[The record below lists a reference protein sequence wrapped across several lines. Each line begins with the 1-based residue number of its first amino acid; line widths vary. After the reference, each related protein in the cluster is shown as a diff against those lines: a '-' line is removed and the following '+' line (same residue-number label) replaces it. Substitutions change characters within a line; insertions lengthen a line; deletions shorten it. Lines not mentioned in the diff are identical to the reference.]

1 MKPATWLLAAVLAV
15 LTVVGLSASH
25 QQVGY
30 ARDEG
35 IYFDA
40 SRSYGAWLLRLAKD
54 PQKSLSAKVRDRH
67 FAPNHEHP
75 AMMKMLA
82 GLSAAA
88 VAKPAG
94 SGKSKT
100 TGVVAVLDEGAAMRL
115 PAQLF
120 AGFGVGLL
128 FFAAARRHGVTAGFI
143 AAGTFILLPRVWF
156 HAGLHAFDVPVAV
169 ATLAV
174 VLAYRRA
181 QRSTAWALALGP
193 MLGFA
198 IAVKHN
204 ALFIGPLLAL
214 HYYGWLLLERLRG
227 SRRITVA
234 RLLPLPLVSMAV
246 LAPLCAFALWPWLW
260 SDPVGRF
267 TEYMEFHRQH
277 SWYNMEFLGVNYNQ
291 PPMPASYPFVLT
303 LATVPLVV
311 LAVGVL
317 GLGLATH
324 NDLRTGPNGDTHG
337 GGYGTQ
343 LGLFTLAPLLLIA
356 WPYTPIFGGTKHWI
370 TAYPFLSLAAAE
382 AWGLLWKAAK
392 RNRHTPI
399 LQVLGLGLV
408 LGPPAVATID
418 GHPYNLSQYSAV
430 VGGPRGAADLGLGRG
445 FWGHAVVG
453 LLPTIH
459 ASGEHRLH
467 LHDLHELARRQY
479 QREGRWP
486 LGAQPSSIPKA
497 DAALLF
503 HERHMATYETQ
514 IWNAFGTTAPSDVV
528 TLDDVPL
535 TSHYVAHSPD

>member
-1 MKPATWLLAAVLAV
+1 MKATPWLLAVLLAV
-15 LTVVGLSASH
+15 LTVAGLCASH

-40 SRSYGAWLLRLAKD
+40 SRSYGAWMVRLGTD
-54 PQKSLSAKVRDRH
+54 PSKALTRKVRDRH

-94 SGKSKT
+94 SGKSRT
-100 TGVVAVLDEGAAMRL
+100 VGRLQLLDEGAAMRL
-115 PAQLF
+115 PAQIF

-128 FFAAARRHGVTAGFI
+128 FWFGARRRGITAGFI

-169 ATLAV
+169 ATLTV

-181 QRSTAWALALGP
+181 QTSTAWALALGP
-193 MLGFA
+193 LLGFA

-214 HYYGWLLLERLRG
+214 HYYGWLVADRVRHD
-227 SRRITVA
+227 RRITMA
-234 RLLPLPLVSMAV
+234 RLVPLPLVSMAV
-246 LAPLCAFALWPWLW
+246 LAPLFAFALWPWLW
-260 SDPVGRF
+260 TDPVARF
-267 TEYMEFHRQH
+267 GEYMEFHRQH
-277 SWYNMEFLGVNYNQ
+277 SWYNMEFLGANYNQ
-291 PPMPASYPFVLT
+291 PPMPVSYPFVLT
-303 LATVPLVV
+303 VATVPLVV
-311 LAVGVL
+311 LAL
-317 GLGLATH
+317 GLVGFGVGAR
-324 NDLRTGPNGDTHG
+324 NDLRSKGD
-337 GGYGTQ
+337 GYGSL

-370 TAYPFLSLAAAE
+370 TAYPFVALAAAE
-382 AWGLLWKAAK
+382 AWGVLWGAVK
-392 RNRHTPI
+392 RSRHTRL
-399 LQVLGLGLV
+399 LQVVGLGLV
-408 LGPPAVATID
+408 LGPPAAATID
-418 GHPYNLSQYSAV
+418 GHPYNLSQYTPI
-430 VGGPRGAADLGLGRG
+430 VGGPRGAADLGLNRG

-453 LLPTIH
+453 LLPAIETSGPH
-459 ASGEHRLH
+459 ALH

-479 QREGRWP
+479 AREQRWP
-486 LGAQPSSIPKA
+486 RGAKPSSISNA

-503 HERHMATYETQ
+503 HERHMTTYDTQ
-514 IWNAFGTTAPSDVV
+514 IWNRLSTTAPSEVV

-535 TSHYVAHSPD
+535 TSLYAPAPPD